1 MTKYINILTFLAFLS
16 SSLISESNVTDR
28 IRQDVEL
35 RQDLSFKINK
45 NRSEIELVE
54 FIQTIVN
61 AYSIPGL
68 SIAVIKNQSIVWEE
82 NFGYANI
89 SDEVLVDE
97 NTMFILSSI
106 SKTITA
112 TALMQLFE
120 DDLFELEDDID
131 NYLPF
136 NVNHPDNPFIPITF
150 KMLLSHTSGIQD
162 NWGFMPYYEGDS
174 PLELGYYLFEYL
186 SPGGQFYNSNLNFT
200 NSIPGTNYS
209 YSNIAVA
216 LIGLLVEEISNQSF
230 NEYCKENIFYP
241 LQMDNASW
249 FLSEINNLD
258 QVALPYKI
266 IGGSGNSCYEIGCG
280 IYDDSNP
287 CFCDPACVYYNDC
300 CFDYDAICGENGTG
314 SSGVELQEQ
323 AHYGYSD
330 YPSGQLRTTANNLA
344 KFVSAYLNDGT
355 YNGISILD
363 EETIELIKTIHYPEV
378 NTEQG
383 LIWYYK
389 NQNGRQLF
397 GHNGGDVGSLTE
409 MFISYSDNIGVVL
422 LSNSTNYNGVIEIE
436 KAVFDFAEENNFI
449 VIGDVNE
456 DSLVNIQDVILVI
469 ESILNNTYNNLAD
482 FNEDSIID
490 ILDIV
495 ILVDIILN

>member
-1 MTKYINILTFLAFLS
+1 M
-16 SSLISESNVTDR
+16 
-28 IRQDVEL
+28 
-35 RQDLSFKINK
+35 
-45 NRSEIELVE
+45 
-54 FIQTIVN
+54 
-61 AYSIPGL
+61 
-68 SIAVIKNQSIVWEE
+68 
-82 NFGYANI
+82 
-89 SDEVLVDE
+89 
-97 NTMFILSSI
+97 
-106 SKTITA
+106 
-112 TALMQLFE
+112 
-120 DDLFELEDDID
+120 
-131 NYLPF
+131 
-136 NVNHPDNPFIPITF
+136 
-150 KMLLSHTSGIQD
+150 
-162 NWGFMPYYEGDS
+162 
-174 PLELGYYLFEYL
+174 
-186 SPGGQFYNSNLNFT
+186 
-200 NSIPGTNYS
+200 
-209 YSNIAVA
+209 
-216 LIGLLVEEISNQSF
+216 
-230 NEYCKENIFYP
+230 
-241 LQMDNASW
+241 
-249 FLSEINNLD
+249 
-258 QVALPYKI
+258 
-266 IGGSGNSCYEIGCG
+266 
-280 IYDDSNP
+280 
-287 CFCDPACVYYNDC
+287 
-300 CFDYDAICGENGTG
+300 
-314 SSGVELQEQ
+314 QEQ

-456 DSLVNIQDVILVI
+456 DSLVNIQDIILVI
-469 ESILNNTYNNLAD
+469 EFILNNTYNNLAD

-495 ILVDIILN
+495 ILIDIILN

>member
-1 MTKYINILTFLAFLS
+1 MNKYINILTFLAFLS
-16 SSLISESNVTDR
+16 LGLSSESSIIDR
-28 IRQDVEL
+28 IRLDLEL
-35 RQDLSFKINK
+35 RNDLSLKINT
-45 NRSEIELVE
+45 NRSEEELVA
-54 FIQTIVN
+54 FIQTIMN
-61 AYSIPGL
+61 TYSIPGL
-68 SIAVIKNQSIVWEE
+68 SIAVIKNQNIVWE
-82 NFGYANI
+82 NYFGYANI

-97 NTMFILSSI
+97 NTMFILSSV
-106 SKTITA
+106 SKTVTA

-136 NVNHPDNPFIPITF
+136 NVNHPDYPFIPITF

-162 NWGFMPYYEGDS
+162 NWGVMPYYEGDS
-174 PLELGYYLFEYL
+174 PLELSYYLFEYL
-186 SPGGQFYNSNLNFT
+186 TPGGQFYNSNLNFT
-200 NSIPGTNYS
+200 NSVPGTNYS
-209 YSNIAVA
+209 YSNIAAA
-216 LIGLLVEEISNQSF
+216 LIGLLVEEISSQSF
-230 NEYCKENIFYP
+230 NEYCQENIFNP
-241 LQMDNASW
+241 LEMDNVSW
-249 FLSEINNLD
+249 FLSDINSLD
-258 QVALPYKI
+258 QVALPYTTN
-266 IGGSGNSCYEIGCG
+266 GGSGNTCYDIGCG

-300 CFDYDAICGENGTG
+300 CFDYEAICGENGTG
-314 SSGVELQEQ
+314 SSGLELQEQ

-344 KFVSAYLNDGT
+344 KFVSAYLNNGV
-355 YNGISILD
+355 YNDIPILD
-363 EETIELIKTIHYPEV
+363 EETIELIKTSHYPEV
-378 NTEQG
+378 DSEQG

-436 KAVFDFAEENNFI
+436 KAIFDFAEQSNFI

-456 DSLVNIQDVILVI
+456 DSLVNIQDIILVI
-469 ESILNNTYNNLAD
+469 EFILNNTYNNLAD
-482 FNEDSIID
+482 LNEDSIID